1 MLIFMLIKWSK
12 RLKIKKKPFLISIFD
27 FLVKTLT
34 PMNIFS
40 SSWFP
45 YILFNFNSE
54 NLVVGQDS
62 IS

>member
-12 RLKIKKKPFLISIFD
+12 RLKIKITFLISILD
-27 FLVKTLT
+27 FLVQILT

-40 SSWFP
+40 SSWFA
-45 YILFNFNSE
+45 YMLFNFNSE
-54 NLVVGQDS
+54 NLVLGQDS